1 MQPYREINRQKSSD
15 KINDPVA
22 SGEARAGR
30 VVGAAGGC
38 GNMNSTRTLQVR
50 HHKQKKYSYYFYNFL
65 SF

>member
-1 MQPYREINRQKSSD
+1 VLDICDTIYRKQPTKSAD

-38 GNMNSTRTLQVR
+38 GNMNYTRTLQVR
-50 HHKQKKYSYYFYNFL
+50 DHK
-65 SF
+65 